1 MVWPVPCLGM
11 SDEPSLPAKGETE
24 KGMTNSKLLE
34 FRIPAD
40 TRYVSLV
47 RRGIRSMAEAAGFA
61 REDVADMEV
70 AVCEAVTN
78 SVVHGSP
85 DLDSAGVVVKCET
98 CGDLLVVEIEDRSR
112 TESLPELESS
122 AGPHDESGRGVL
134 MMRALTDEYEDSL
147 TEHGLKVRMA
157 KQKTQVGG

>member
-1 MVWPVPCLGM
+1 MGIR
-11 SDEPSLPAKGETE
+11 DEPSLPAKGETE

-61 REDVADMEV
+61 REDVADVEV
-70 AVCEAVTN
+70 AACEAVTN
-78 SVVHGSP
+78 SVVHGCP
-85 DLDSAGVVVKCET
+85 DPEGAVVVVKCET
-98 CGDLLVVEIEDRSR
+98 RGDLLVVEIEDLSR
-112 TESLPELESS
+112 GGSLPEFGCSS
-122 AGPHDESGRGVL
+122 DPREESGRGVL
-134 MMRALTDEYEDSL
+134 MMRSLMDECDDSL

-157 KQKTQVGG
+157 KQKTEVRG